1 MGKRN
6 RKRRGPGKPRSTLPP
21 NARSSELKLIR
32 ANEHLEDVRDP
43 VERWHKACLNTLRE
57 EPDPNE
63 AGYYCA
69 WIDAPEIDAQRLSL
83 SVGDC
88 LQCFRS
94 ALDHLAFE
102 LAAAGTSPM
111 TDEVEKDSEFP
122 ILSDVDRHGNFGK
135 GPGKWRDSGASK
147 VRGMDPAAQ
156 TIIEGLQPYKRGQAY
171 ETDTLWRLGQVNNI
185 DKHRALHV
193 ATRVMTGATLP
204 VNGPNLPKSDW
215 STNVAAIGR
224 ADMQPFILEIG
235 GGFAAKGRTR
245 VARWPMLPIDPSK
258 KMHMN
263 FKPVLGVAFAVGTP
277 LVSDQPVLAVLDE
290 IRDHIMGAVVPP
302 LEPFL

>member
-6 RKRRGPGKPRSTLPP
+6 RKRQGPCKTRSTLPP
-21 NARSSELKLIR
+21 DARSFELKLIR

-43 VERWHKACLNTLRE
+43 VERWHKACLDSLRE

-69 WIDAPEIDAQRLSL
+69 WIDAPEIDAQRISL
-83 SVGDC
+83 SIGDC
-88 LQCFRS
+88 LQCLRS

-102 LAAAGTSPM
+102 LASAFTVPM
-111 TDEVEKDSEFP
+111 TDKIEEDSEFP
-122 ILSDVDRHGNFGK
+122 ILSDVDRHGTFGK

-171 ETDTLWRLGQVNNI
+171 ETDPLWLLSRLNNI

-193 ATRVMTGATLP
+193 ATRVLSGATLHIP
-204 VNGPNLPKSDW
+204 GGAS
-215 STNVAAIGR
+215 NVAAIGR
-224 ADMQPFILEIG
+224 AADGMFALEIG
-235 GGFAAKGRTR
+235 GGFAAEGRTR
-245 VARWPMLPIDPSK
+245 VARWSMQPIDPRK
-258 KMHMN
+258 KMHMG
-263 FKPVLGVAFAVGTP
+263 FEPVLGVTFADETP
-277 LVSDQPVLAVLDE
+277 LVGSRAVLDVFRE
-290 IRDHIMGAVVPP
+290 ISDHITGAVLPP
-302 LEPFL
+302 LEAFL